1 MLDKHNL
8 TSERVALSSLVTA
21 ACYVIKCVQMRYC
34 CPTPGLPL
42 NSKYDLVRREL
53 QQKPVKFF
61 FFFFQA
67 LVWYSSFDVRAW
79 LCAE

>member
-42 NSKYDLVRREL
+42 NSKYGLVR
-53 QQKPVKFF
+53 
-61 FFFFQA
+61 A
-67 LVWYSSFDVRAW
+67 A
-79 LCAE
+79 AEACKILLLLLLPF